1 MGTCPSYFYYTIKEE
16 NENCHKNYCSHTYTG
31 NPDKGPC
38 GCRGCRFKASSFY
51 LKLVGLFSL
60 EHLLNFA
67 QLLVDMLL
75 PFFLQMEKY
84 FPRTFGY
91 ISNISIT
98 IAQSR
103 NMQDHIFSW
112 CKLMTIHFFQS
123 QLCATT
129 LFFASC
135 GSKTI
140 WKTTT
145 LEMFICLADLILSSF
160 VYILNILDQ
169 IYD

>member
-1 MGTCPSYFYYTIKEE
+1 MGTCPSYFYYAIKEE

-31 NPDKGPC
+31 NPDKGTC

-67 QLLVDMLL
+67 QLFVDMLL

-98 IAQSR
+98 IAQSQ
-103 NMQDHIFSW
+103 NMQDPILSW

-123 QLCATT
+123 
-129 LFFASC
+129 
-135 GSKTI
+135 
-140 WKTTT
+140 
-145 LEMFICLADLILSSF
+145 
-160 VYILNILDQ
+160 
-169 IYD
+169 